1 MHEIVLHFH
10 DLKHARNLMRKLSQG
25 KGVVVRPEHLGG
37 GWFNG
42 IANGIRTVA
51 NNPIVHKIGEKA
63 LDKTIDLAEKYAQNK
78 LMNGAGFFDDLKRI
92 SSNPIVNKIADK
104 GLNLGA
110 KYAENKLLG
119 GGLKR
124 RGRPRKHH
132 KKHEHDGDGL
142 FGDIGN
148 VIDTISGDGL
158 KKRKTIKRS
167 KALELYQGGSFS
179 TL

>member
-25 KGVVVRPEHLGG
+25 KGVVVREEHLGG

-42 IANGIRTVA
+42 IANGLRTVA
-51 NNPIVHKIGEKA
+51 NNPIVHRIGEKA
-63 LDKTIDLAEKYAQNK
+63 LDKSIDLAGKYAENK
-78 LMNGAGFFDDLKRI
+78 LMNGAGFFDDIKRI
-92 SSNPIVNKIADK
+92 SSNPVVGKIGNTA
-104 GLNLGA
+104 LNLGA

-132 KKHEHDGDGL
+132 KEHEHDGQGI
-142 FGDIGN
+142 FGDIGS
-148 VIDTISGDGL
+148 VIDAISGDGL
-158 KKRKTIKRS
+158 KKIKKIKKSR
-167 KALELYQGGSFS
+167 ALELYQGGSFS

>member
-63 LDKTIDLAEKYAQNK
+63 LDKSIDLA
-78 LMNGAGFFDDLKRI
+78 G
-92 SSNPIVNKIADK
+92 
-104 GLNLGA
+104 